1 MSLLHISIVN
11 RIRALTLAAAL
22 ALAACAGSPP
32 NQQIASKAQAIQPAL
47 IAACNT
53 AMTLAPLAG
62 PYAQFIVAGC
72 GTTEAVDKLAADPSS
87 TQWVN
92 GIVASV
98 QALRGKA

>member
-1 MSLLHISIVN
+1 MASAERGVCLYSKE
-11 RIRALTLAAAL
+11 
-22 ALAACAGSPP
+22 ACRVATA
-32 NQQIASKAQAIQPAL
+32 QIASKAQAIQPAL